1 MSASDV
7 SPSFHLIGRFLFGC
21 WCLVAWV
28 LVLFPV
34 LQVSRDFT
42 IPLRVLDLDDRQ
54 GFTARLFSF
63 RAGEES
69 TSLFALDGYHLAAL
83 RGTAT

>member
-7 SPSFHLIGRFLFGC
+7 SPSFHLMSHLPLTLAAGRFLFGC

-34 LQVSRDFT
+34 LQVSRILPFLRDF
-42 IPLRVLDLDDRQ
+42 RSR
-54 GFTARLFSF
+54 
-63 RAGEES
+63 
-69 TSLFALDGYHLAAL
+69 
-83 RGTAT
+83 

>member
-7 SPSFHLIGRFLFGC
+7 FTFFSPHVLRFTDTCRGLFLFGC

-42 IPLRVLDLDDRQ
+42 IPRE
-54 GFTARLFSF
+54 F
-63 RAGEES
+63 
-69 TSLFALDGYHLAAL
+69 
-83 RGTAT
+83 